1 MGTVSHPAAG
11 LRQRVGPAIG
21 HHIESSYLILSY
33 HLQIAIFPTN
43 TLDIGLI
50 STPFDGR

>member
-1 MGTVSHPAAG
+1 MGAISHPAAG
-11 LRQRVGPAIG
+11 LRQRFGSAIG
-21 HHIESSYLILSY
+21 RHIESSYPILSNR
-33 HLQIAIFPTN
+33 LQTATFPTN